1 MQETRKL
8 YEKPYWVRLMWM
20 IFNIVAIDTSFDIY
34 LWTKMYLIVYYS
46 LQAAMSGRI
55 KIDSLQIALV

>member
-8 YEKPYWVRLMWM
+8 YEKPFGVRLMWM

-34 LWTKMYLIVYYS
+34 LWTKMY
-46 LQAAMSGRI
+46 
-55 KIDSLQIALV
+55 